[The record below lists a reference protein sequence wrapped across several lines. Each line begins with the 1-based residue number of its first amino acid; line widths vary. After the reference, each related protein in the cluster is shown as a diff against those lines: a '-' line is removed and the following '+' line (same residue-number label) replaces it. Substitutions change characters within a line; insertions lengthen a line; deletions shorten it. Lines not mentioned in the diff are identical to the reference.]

1 MPLGIYKLIAVI
13 AIYSVIFLARNFA
26 KSKHRINLMR
36 TGIIL
41 DFVYFLTIILLK
53 DKIVDYM
60 YLVGLLYGLEEGFY
74 YSVYNMLESDGIA
87 NEERAKFNGSYTA
100 VQSILA
106 VIFPLI
112 FGSLIY
118 STGFIKSLL
127 VVLVIVAIRIILSFI
142 FKDKN
147 IPKSDKTNMKKY
159 FELTKNDKKFKKL
172 YILDFFNGITYSE
185 GAFSYIV
192 TIYILKVFSNSF
204 SLGVFTSIFSV
215 ITCILGILFAKFIKK
230 EHYATTIRITTTFTV
245 IALCLMIYKCNILTI
260 VLFNLFQTISKNII
274 SLINGTNKSN
284 LSNTEKIQ
292 KEFKVEYWL
301 STETSLIIGRIV
313 SYTLFILMSFT
324 NSNLIM
330 FIFVLL
336 LILYAHSSI
345 KLQRAIEEE

>member
-1 MPLGIYKLIAVI
+1 M
-13 AIYSVIFLARNFA
+13 
-26 KSKHRINLMR
+26 RI
-36 TGIIL
+36 GIIL

-60 YLVGLLYGLEEGFY
+60 YFVGLLYGLEEGFY
-74 YSVYNMLESDGIA
+74 YSVYNMLESDGIT

-106 VIFPLI
+106 IIFPLI

-127 VVLVIVAIRIILSFI
+127 VVLVIVAVRIILSFI

-147 IPKSDKTNMKKY
+147 IPKSNKTNMKKY
-159 FELTKNDKKFKKL
+159 FELTKNDKKFKRL

-204 SLGVFTSIFSV
+204 SLGVFTSVFSV
-215 ITCILGILFAKFIKK
+215 ITCILGIVFVKFIKK
-230 EHYATTIRITTTFTV
+230 ENYETAIRITTIFT
-245 IALCLMIYKCNILTI
+245 IITLCLMIYKCIPLTI
-260 VLFNLFQTISKNII
+260 ILFNLFQTISKNII
-274 SLINGTNKSN
+274 SLINGTNRAN

-301 STETSLIIGRIV
+301 STETALIIGRII
-313 SYTLFILMSFT
+313 SYALFILMAYT
-324 NSNLIM
+324 NSNIIM
-330 FIFVLL
+330 IVFVLL
-336 LILYAHSSI
+336 LILYSHSSI
-345 KLQRAIEEE
+345 NFQKAVKEYKI